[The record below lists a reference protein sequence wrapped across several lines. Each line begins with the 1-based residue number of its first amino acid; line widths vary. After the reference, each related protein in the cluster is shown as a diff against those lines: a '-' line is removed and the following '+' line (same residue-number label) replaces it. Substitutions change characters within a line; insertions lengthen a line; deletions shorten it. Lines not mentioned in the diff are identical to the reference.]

1 MQNITPCF
9 WFNRQAE
16 EAANFYVSLFRNSRI
31 STVLRYPEN
40 SPGGEAGTVMTVCF
54 ELDGQEYLALNG
66 GPEFNFTEAISLI
79 VYCEDQG
86 EVDRM
91 WAGLTEGGEEV
102 QCGWLKDKFGI
113 SWQVVPRVLDEMFS
127 NPDTRKVDR
136 VNQAM
141 LKMVKLDIAE
151 LKRAFDGN

>member
-1 MQNITPCF
+1 MQKITPCL

-16 EAANFYVSLFRNSRI
+16 EAANYYVSLFKNSRI
-31 STVLRYPEN
+31 LTVLRYPEN
-40 SPGGEAGTVMTVCF
+40 SPGGEADTVMTVSF

-66 GPEFNFTEAISLI
+66 GPEFDFTEAISFI
-79 VYCEDQG
+79 VYCEDQE

-91 WAGLTEGGEEV
+91 WAGLTAGGEEV
-102 QCGWLKDKFGI
+102 QCGWLKDKYGI
-113 SWQVVPRVLDEMFS
+113 SWQVVPRVLDDMMNSSDRE
-127 NPDTRKVDR
+127 KVDR

-151 LKRAFDGN
+151 LKRAFDGK